1 MSRPTTISDD
11 QILGAARA
19 VFLERGAAAT
29 TAEVAR
35 RAGIAEGSIFKRY
48 KTKSDLFKAAMH
60 LDLEGEPEWFR
71 TLRSWKE
78 LKDPREL
85 LHVAGLQMI
94 EFFRRLLPVQIM
106 RWSTGSQFGLPE
118 ELRGPDSPPLRA
130 LKLLGAFFERQMKEG
145 RMRRHDPEIV
155 ARIFLGSIQSFV
167 FFEILM
173 RLQDQMPM
181 PVETY
186 LRGVI
191 QLIWTG
197 SAPLETD
204 AKKREPS
211 KRKKE
216 R

>member
-1 MSRPTTISDD
+1 MARPTKISDE
-11 QILGAARA
+11 QILAAARA

-29 TAEVAR
+29 TAEVAE
-35 RAGIAEGSIFKRY
+35 RAGVAEGSIFKRY
-48 KTKSDLFKAAMH
+48 KTKADLFKAAMQI
-60 LDLEGEPEWFR
+60 DGAEPEWFA
-71 TLRSWKE
+71 TLRAWRSA
-78 LKDPREL
+78 KDPREI
-85 LHVAGLQMI
+85 LHAAGLQMVS
-94 EFFRRLLPVQIM
+94 FFRIILPLQMM
-106 RWSTGSQFGLPE
+106 RFSSGTTFGIPE
-118 ELRGPDSPPLRA
+118 ELKGPASPPLRA
-130 LKLLGAFFERQMKEG
+130 LKLLGDFFERHMAAG
-145 RMRRHDPEIV
+145 NMRRHDPEIV

-191 QLIWTG
+191 NLIWTG
-197 SAPLETD
+197 AAPTETG
-204 AKKREPS
+204 